1 MKFNKFL
8 FLSILFA
15 AQSVFSQEGIAVYTD
30 YLTDNYYLI
39 HPSMA
44 GASNCSKLRL
54 TGRQQWFGQEDAP
67 ALQTLSFNTSL
78 GEDSKSGIGFIAF
91 NDKNGYHSQSGAK
104 LTYAHHLMFSRSTV
118 DLNMLSF
125 GLSGAFIQSRL
136 DESRFTTF
144 DPVIV
149 GGGFTQKD
157 SYFNMDLGVSYNYLD
172 FFTHVTV
179 KNFISNQRREIYSAG
194 IESDNLR
201 KYLWSL
207 GAVFGDEDRILV
219 EPSLMFQLTEKT
231 GEKSI
236 DLNAK
241 VYKGMDFGKLWGG
254 LSYRTS
260 FDGAQY
266 LNGGVVN
273 NQKLQWVT
281 PFVGVNYKQFMFA
294 YSYNH
299 VLGNVKFDN
308 AGYHQLTLGINVF
321 CKDKPYDC
329 NCPAVV
335 N

>member
-78 GEDSKSGIGFIAF
+78 GKIRNLVLDLLLLMTKMVITH
-91 NDKNGYHSQSGAK
+91 NLVQK

-149 GGGFTQKD
+149 GGGFTQ
-157 SYFNMDLGVSYNYLD
+157 
-172 FFTHVTV
+172 
-179 KNFISNQRREIYSAG
+179 
-194 IESDNLR
+194 
-201 KYLWSL
+201 
-207 GAVFGDEDRILV
+207 RILI
-219 EPSLMFQLTEKT
+219 L
-231 GEKSI
+231 I
-236 DLNAK
+236 
-241 VYKGMDFGKLWGG
+241 W
-254 LSYRTS
+254 
-260 FDGAQY
+260 
-266 LNGGVVN
+266 
-273 NQKLQWVT
+273 
-281 PFVGVNYKQFMFA
+281 
-294 YSYNH
+294 
-299 VLGNVKFDN
+299 
-308 AGYHQLTLGINVF
+308 I
-321 CKDKPYDC
+321 
-329 NCPAVV
+329 
-335 N
+335 